1 MTLEQYMRNPMGK
14 GDASISNKDMIKS
27 ALDSKYNALI
37 SKYPIRYSVYKIRG
51 TDDWYIHLVIQS
63 ESARTNDYDVVFRFY
78 NKSKSHGIQV
88 EGTLNN
94 YDIQLF
100 SNSQSFT
107 YTYAY
112 VYNSKGL
119 LVDCLRNKFNKK
131 ALTIPP
137 NTRNQY
143 NIVNY
148 EKYIYFGAKH
158 ILTKIGLNK
167 SSLSA
172 GAIMKEV
179 SLSDFRKVIRSTEQV
194 EHDYKKADKELKFK
208 KEHVGIPNRSDVKH
222 GLVSPSAL
230 KPKKTVTK
238 TKNALS
244 IKSKRPMTKMKK
256 MKG

>member
-1 MTLEQYMRNPMGK
+1 MTLEQYMKNPMGK
-14 GDASISNKDMIKS
+14 GDASIPNKDMIKS

-88 EGTLNN
+88 EGSLNN

-112 VYNSKGL
+112 VYNSKKL

-172 GAIMKEV
+172 GAVMKEV

-238 TKNALS
+238 TKNSLS
-244 IKSKRPMTKMKK
+244 IKSKKPISKMKK

>member
-1 MTLEQYMRNPMGK
+1 MGK
-14 GDASISNKDMIKS
+14 GNASIPNRDAIKS
-27 ALDSKYNALI
+27 SLDQKYNALI
-37 SKYPIRYSVYKIRG
+37 SKYTIKYSVYKIRN
-51 TDDWYIHLVIQS
+51 TDDWYIHLVIPS

-78 NKSKSHGIQV
+78 NKEKSHGV
-88 EGTLNN
+88 ETEGLLNN
-94 YDIQLF
+94 YNVQLF

-119 LVDCLRNKFNKK
+119 LVECLRNKFSKMT
-131 ALTIPP
+131 LSTPP
-137 NTRNQY
+137 NIRNSY

-172 GAIMKEV
+172 SAIMKEI
-179 SLSDFRKVIRSTEQV
+179 SLSDFKKTIRSTEQID
-194 EHDYKKADKELKFK
+194 HDYKKADKELKFK
-208 KEHVGIPNRSDVKH
+208 KEHVGTPNRSDVRQ
-222 GLVSPSAL
+222 GYASPLAL
-230 KPKKTVTK
+230 KPKKTVK
-238 TKNALS
+238 KVKNMVRMS
-244 IKSKRPMTKMKK
+244 VKRPMKSMKK